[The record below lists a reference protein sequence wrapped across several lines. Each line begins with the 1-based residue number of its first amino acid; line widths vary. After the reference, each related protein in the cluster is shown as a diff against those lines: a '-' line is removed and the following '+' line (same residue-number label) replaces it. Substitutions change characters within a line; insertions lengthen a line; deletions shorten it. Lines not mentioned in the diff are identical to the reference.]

1 VRDGAKVVFTKLTD
15 TNKAAVFT
23 VLVLFLALA
32 AGLVINVFAIT
43 SEFVV
48 ATVYA
53 CSPVLAVLIMLLVV
67 TRDGLSREGLKM
79 LGLHR
84 LGLSVWWI
92 ALGVTFLVS
101 LVASIIVWATPL
113 ASFVVPEGVGGE
125 LISFL
130 IKVVLFTFTFVLA
143 EEIAWRGYLLPQLLS
158 VGRTRAMVLVGLIQ
172 AAWHMP
178 LIFLSAAVYDIEGNM
193 LVVLPL
199 FFGSFVA
206 NSFFVGYLRLYTGSM
221 WPATLSHSVHNAAWG
236 TLGAFTLTSNPVVVS
251 EYLVGDYGILILAGA
266 VAAAIWVSYF
276 LRGGMNKP
284 KPSVV
289 GSEVAPAVK

>member
-1 VRDGAKVVFTKLTD
+1 MSTKLTD
-15 TNKAAVFT
+15 TNKAAVFA
-23 VLVLFLALA
+23 VLVLSLALA
-32 AGLVINVFAIT
+32 AGLVINTFAIT
-43 SEFVV
+43 SEFIV
-48 ATVYA
+48 AALYA

-67 TRDGLSREGLKM
+67 TRDGLSKEGLKM

-92 ALGVTFLVS
+92 AIGVTFLVS
-101 LVASIIVWATPL
+101 LVASVIVWATPL

-125 LISFL
+125 LIRFL

-178 LIFLSAAVYDIEGNM
+178 LIFLSAAVYDISGNM
-193 LVVLPL
+193 LIVLPL

-206 NSFFVGYLRLYTGSM
+206 NSFFVGYLRLYTGSV

-251 EYLVGDYGILILAGA
+251 EYLVGDFGILILAGA
-266 VAAAIWVSYF
+266 AAAAIWVGYF
-276 LRGGMNKP
+276 LRSGLNKLQ
-284 KPSVV
+284 SS
-289 GSEVAPAVK
+289 GASGEVLAAPEVTAAAK

>member
-1 VRDGAKVVFTKLTD
+1 LTKL
-15 TNKAAVFT
+15 NNASKGAVFA
-23 VLVLFLALA
+23 VLVLLLALA
-32 AGLVINVFAIT
+32 AGLVINAFAIT
-43 SEFVV
+43 SEFIV
-48 ATVYA
+48 AALYA
-53 CSPVLAVLIMLLVV
+53 CSPVLAVLIMLLVI
-67 TRDGLSREGLKM
+67 TRDGLSKEGLKM

-92 ALGVTFLVS
+92 AIGVTFLVS
-101 LVASIIVWATPL
+101 LVASVIVWATPL

-125 LISFL
+125 LIRFL
-130 IKVVLFTFTFVLA
+130 IKVLLFTFTFVLA

-178 LIFLSAAVYDIEGNM
+178 LIFLSSAVYDIDGNM
-193 LVVLPL
+193 LIVLPL
-199 FFGSFVA
+199 FFGSFLA
-206 NSFFVGYLRLYTGSM
+206 NSFFVGYLRIYTGSV

-266 VAAAIWVSYF
+266 AAAAIWVGYF
-276 LRGGMNKP
+276 LRNGLNKP
-284 KPSVV
+284 QPS
-289 GSEVAPAVK
+289 GMAPEVMATTPGATGVSR

>member
-1 VRDGAKVVFTKLTD
+1 MSAKLTN
-15 TNKAAVFT
+15 TNKAAVFA
-23 VLVLFLALA
+23 VLVLSLALA
-32 AGLVINVFAIT
+32 AGLVINVLAIT

-48 ATVYA
+48 AALYA

-67 TRDGLSREGLKM
+67 TRDGLSKEGLKM

-92 ALGVTFLVS
+92 AIGVTFLVS
-101 LVASIIVWATPL
+101 LVASVIVWATPL

-125 LISFL
+125 LIRFL

-143 EEIAWRGYLLPQLLS
+143 EEIAWRGYLLPQLLA

-178 LIFLSAAVYDIEGNM
+178 LIFLSSAVYDIDGNM
-193 LVVLPL
+193 LIVLPL

-206 NSFFVGYLRLYTGSM
+206 NSFFVGYLRLYTGSV

-236 TLGAFTLTSNPVVVS
+236 TLGAFTLTSNPAVVS

-266 VAAAIWVSYF
+266 VAAAIWVGYF
-276 LRGGMNKP
+276 LRSGLNKLR
-284 KPSVV
+284 SS
-289 GSEVAPAVK
+289 GASGEVLAAPEVTAATK

>member
-1 VRDGAKVVFTKLTD
+1 LFTKLTA
-15 TNKAAVFT
+15 TNKAGVFT

-32 AGLVINVFAIT
+32 TGLAINVFAIT
-43 SEFVV
+43 SEFIV
-48 ATVYA
+48 AALYA
-53 CSPVLAVLIMLLVV
+53 CSPVLAMLIMLQVV
-67 TRDGLSREGLKM
+67 TRDGLSKEGLKL

-92 ALGVTFLVS
+92 AFGVTFLVS
-101 LVASIIVWATPL
+101 LVASVIVWATPL
-113 ASFVVPEGVGGE
+113 ALFVVPEGVGGE
-125 LISFL
+125 LIRFL

-178 LIFLSAAVYDIEGNM
+178 LIFLSSAVYDIDSNM
-193 LVVLPL
+193 LIVLPL

-206 NSFFVGYLRLYTGSM
+206 NSFFAGYLRLYTGSV

-236 TLGAFTLTSNPVVVS
+236 TLGVFTLTSNPVVVS
-251 EYLVGDYGILILAGA
+251 EYLAGDYGILILAGA
-266 VAAAIWVSYF
+266 AAAAIWVGYF
-276 LRGGMNKP
+276 LRSGLNEPQPGR
-284 KPSVV
+284 
-289 GSEVAPAVK
+289 AVREFASAAR

>member
-1 VRDGAKVVFTKLTD
+1 MSTKLTD
-15 TNKAAVFT
+15 TNKAAVFA
-23 VLVLFLALA
+23 VLVLSLALA
-32 AGLVINVFAIT
+32 AGLVIHVFAIT
-43 SEFVV
+43 SEFIV
-48 ATVYA
+48 AALYA

-67 TRDGLSREGLKM
+67 TRDGLSKEGLKM
-79 LGLHR
+79 LGLHH

-92 ALGVTFLVS
+92 AIGVTFLVS
-101 LVASIIVWATPL
+101 LAASVIVWATPL

-125 LISFL
+125 IIRFL
-130 IKVVLFTFTFVLA
+130 IKVVLFTLTFVLA

-178 LIFLSAAVYDIEGNM
+178 LIFLSSAVYDIDGNM
-193 LVVLPL
+193 LIVLPL

-206 NSFFVGYLRLYTGSM
+206 NSFFVGYLRLYTGSV

-266 VAAAIWVSYF
+266 VAAAIWVGYF
-276 LRGGMNKP
+276 LRSSLNKP
-284 KPSVV
+284 RSS
-289 GSEVAPAVK
+289 GASGEVLAAPEVTAATK